1 MGLKGWISYQE
12 LYVVLGSLPWE
23 AFLIFEDT
31 LLTVW

>member
-12 LYVVLGSLPWE
+12 FYVVLGSLPME
-23 AFLIFEDT
+23 SISYFEDT